1 MKIATTIEVLGV
13 AALLAACSVGTKF
26 TKPADDALVLG
37 KTTRSEVLAL
47 MGKPSNS
54 GRKVTNGEDI
64 DIITYAYASRGVEE
78 PAFEGVIPARGIS
91 FHFLGDILV
100 GKDFSSSFK
109 SDSTWF
115 DPAKARAVVNGMSE
129 ADVRALL
136 GRPAGEFLYP
146 VVADRGGRGLTY
158 QFSLTRGFKTR
169 LEALNIE
176 LDANGIVTKSEY
188 IQVGD

>member
-1 MKIATTIEVLGV
+1 MNARIIELVGITV
-13 AALLAACSVGTKF
+13 LLAACSVGTKF
-26 TKPADDALVLG
+26 IKPADDALVLG

-54 GRKVTNGEDI
+54 GRKVTNGADI
-64 DIITYAYASRGVEE
+64 DIITYAYASRGQEE

-91 FHFLGDILV
+91 FHFLGDRLV

-136 GRPAGEFLYP
+136 GRPAGEFLHP
-146 VVADRGGRGLTY
+146 IVADRTGRGLLY

-169 LEALNIE
+169 LGALNIE
-176 LDANGIVTKSEY
+176 LDASRVVTKSEY
-188 IQVGD
+188 MQVGD